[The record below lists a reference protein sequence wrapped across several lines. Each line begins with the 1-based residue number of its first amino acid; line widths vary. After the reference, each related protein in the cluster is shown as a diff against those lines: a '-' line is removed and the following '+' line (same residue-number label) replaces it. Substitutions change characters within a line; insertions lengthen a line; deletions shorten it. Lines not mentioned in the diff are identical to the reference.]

1 MFYSPNWL
9 NEPLSHTHSNQRS
22 PFLSP
27 LSLSFYHANRI
38 SVARRLRLWK
48 SFESSYSM
56 YIEQYW
62 ISWVFFYWGKNNVAL
77 DTQTFFLSVP
87 LHSLIE
93 LDVKEANVNFFV
105 RKQNF
110 RHWNNSHQY
119 RLRQIK
125 AWFKWQ
131 YVILIGS
138 NTREFLT
145 NSFLNFILSKLKEKI
160 RFD

>member
-9 NEPLSHTHSNQRS
+9 NEPLSHTHFNQRS
-22 PFLSP
+22 PSLSP
-27 LSLSFYHANRI
+27 LSLALYRANRI

-62 ISWVFFYWGKNNVAL
+62 ISWVFFYWSKNNVPL
-77 DTQTFFLSVP
+77 ETQTFFLSIP
-87 LHSLIE
+87 LPSLIE

-110 RHWNNSHQY
+110 LINIDYGKSKRGSNDNMSFWLDRRCFEHRGISNEFFSEFYFSISHQ
-119 RLRQIK
+119 
-125 AWFKWQ
+125 F
-131 YVILIGS
+131 
-138 NTREFLT
+138 
-145 NSFLNFILSKLKEKI
+145 
-160 RFD
+160 